1 VRFRAFI
8 PASVIIVDN
17 ACVLLP
23 TFVSDV
29 CVSSRLYALLSI
41 LVMSDFLNFAV
52 TNWLS
57 AES

>member
-1 VRFRAFI
+1 V
-8 PASVIIVDN
+8 
-17 ACVLLP
+17 CVLP
-23 TFVSDV
+23 TFVSV
-29 CVSSRLYALLSI
+29 FCVSSRLYALLSI